1 MKKFLTIALLC
12 AAMLS
17 STLLYACGGEEAV
30 AEEAVVNVD
39 ADALIAGIT
48 ETYSLTDGFI
58 FTSSSTEL
66 GEYLDDDLIMGYYGD
81 AVDVPDFTKVES
93 YCVYIDES
101 DPDLF
106 IDVGLFRLT
115 DTAYADTLMQY
126 FQTRIDDKIAK
137 AGDYPT
143 IDVPTLEAATVA
155 KFGSYVYYV
164 VSPDV
169 DAITAEIE
177 AAIGK

>member
-12 AAMLS
+12 ASMLTGTMFVS
-17 STLLYACGGEEAV
+17 CGAET
-30 AEEAVVNVD
+30 AEETAVNVD
-39 ADALIAGIT
+39 ADALLAGIT
-48 ETYSLTDGFI
+48 EAYGLTDGFV

-106 IDVGLFRLT
+106 IDVGLFKLN
-115 DTAYADTLMQY
+115 DAAYADTLMQY

-169 DAITAEIE
+169 APITADIE
-177 AAIGK
+177 AALGK